1 MRHIQIN
8 NYRSDPA
15 VRELLTL
22 AADPIDE
29 QALQALFDHCQNL
42 LVLAC
47 FDKDDQIIALAAY
60 RHSDAY
66 ALCVE
71 YIAVL
76 PGHRQQGLAS
86 RLIYELRTSY
96 RKAVWATTDDDAIE
110 FYRTIGCV
118 ISDSAADPRWP
129 DTQRYLCTLPHLAL
143 LREQPTED
151 PGYEAVDGELSRGLV
166 KIVEPQA
173 RWSQDFADIRQAIA
187 AALGPLALGIE
198 HTGSTSVFGLPAK
211 PIIDVTLIVPDADD
225 EQLYV
230 PQLRAAGLAFWHREP
245 GWYAHRMFK
254 PGAESQLA
262 EANIHIFSP
271 GSPEYLRMMLF
282 RDHLRT
288 DAADC
293 AAYAAVKREAAA
305 ALAASDG
312 ANGLVMDY
320 NRTKEPFIL
329 SLHKELFG
337 S

>member
-8 NYRSDPA
+8 DYREDPA
-15 VRELLTL
+15 VRELLAL
-22 AADPIDE
+22 AADPVDE
-29 QALQALFDHCQNL
+29 PALQGLFDHCAGL
-42 LVLAC
+42 LVLVC
-47 FDKDDQIIALAAY
+47 FDEEEQVIALAAY

-71 YIAVL
+71 YLAVL

-86 RLIYELRTSY
+86 RLMNELRASY

-110 FYRTIGCV
+110 FYRAIGCV

-129 DTQRYLCTLPHLAL
+129 GTQRYLCTLPHSQL
-143 LREQPTED
+143 LLEQPTED
-151 PGYEAVDGELSRGLV
+151 PRYEEVDGALSRGLV
-166 KIVEPQA
+166 TIVEPQA
-173 RWSQDFADIRQAIA
+173 RWGQDFADIRQVIA
-187 AALGPLALGIE
+187 AALGASALAIE
-198 HTGSTSVFGLPAK
+198 HTGSTSVPGLPAK

-225 EQLYV
+225 EDRYV
-230 PQLRAAGLAFWHREP
+230 PQLRAAGLVFWHREP

-254 PGAESQLA
+254 PGTESQLA
-262 EANIHIFSP
+262 EANIHIFNP
-271 GSPEYLRMMLF
+271 GSPEYLRMLLF

-288 DAADC
+288 DAADR

-312 ANGLVMDY
+312 ENGLVMDY

-329 SLHKELFG
+329 ALHKDLFG
-337 S
+337 A